1 DMVSSIA
8 SVEKIDDHK
17 IRVTTEAPNPALMEQ
32 IGRVFIISKKAAEN
46 ATLEDF
52 NSGKAAIGTGPYQ
65 FVSWKPAES
74 LTLKA
79 YPNYWGEKPDF
90 ENVEFRFISNNAART
105 AALLS
110 GSVDLI
116 DSVAPSDVQRLESEG
131 NLKVYP
137 IESGR
142 LIYLALNMRND
153 TAPGVVDASGKA
165 IEPNPF

>member
-1 DMVSSIA
+1 
-8 SVEKIDDHK
+8 
-17 IRVTTEAPNPALMEQ
+17 PNPALMEQ
-32 IGRVFIISKKAAEN
+32 IGRVFMLSKAAAEG
-46 ATLEDF
+46 AELADF

-79 YPNYWGEKPDF
+79 YPGYWGDKPDY
-90 ENVEFRFISNNAART
+90 ENVEFRFIANNAART

-116 DSVAPSDVQRLESEG
+116 DFVAPSDVQRLEQES
-131 NLKVYP
+131 NLKVYS

-142 LIYLALNMRND
+142 LVYLALNMRDD
-153 TAPGVVDASGKA
+153 TAPGVVDAA
-165 IEPNPF
+165 DQPINPNPFRDVNVRKAISAMID